1 MKIYVGNLN
10 HETTEPQLRESFEK
24 FGEVSSLDIVK
35 DKDSGKPKGFAFVE
49 MSSDENAQ
57 KAISGLNETDLTGN
71 LLKVS
76 KARSRQGFNI
86 GKAKEL

>member
-24 FGEVSSLDIVK
+24 FGDVMSLDIIR

-57 KAISGLNETDLTGN
+57 KAIAGLNDTDFAGKQ
-71 LLKVS
+71 LKVS
-76 KARSRQGFNI
+76 KALS
-86 GKAKEL
+86 K